1 MRLIECEQ
9 GSEEWLKAR
18 LGVPSA
24 SNFSKLITMKGTLST
39 QAKAYVDALVA
50 EAITGESTYVKV
62 TDAMQRGTELEP
74 YARERYFYE
83 TGNSVEEVGF
93 CLHDDYQAGAS
104 PDGLIGE
111 DGGLEIKCPLGGT
124 MVSYL
129 RVGRLPSKYWQ
140 QVQGCL
146 HITGRKWWDFMAY
159 HPDMK
164 PLIVRVERDE
174 AFIAA
179 LDVLLM
185 DVVKEIESL
194 VKECSEES

>member
-50 EAITGESTYVKV
+50 ETITGESTYVKV

-179 LDVLLM
+179 LDALLI

>member
-1 MRLIECEQ
+1 
-9 GSEEWLKAR
+9 
-18 LGVPSA
+18 
-24 SNFSKLITMKGTLST
+24 MKGTLST

-50 EAITGESTYVKV
+50 ETITGESTYVKV

-179 LDVLLM
+179 LNALLI

-194 VKECSEES
+194 VKQCSEES

>member
-24 SNFSKLITMKGTLST
+24 SNFSKLITMKGAVST
-39 QAKAYVDALVA
+39 QAKAYIDALVA

-74 YARERYFYE
+74 YARDRYVYE

-93 CLHDDYQAGAS
+93 CLHDEYQAGAS
-104 PDGLIGE
+104 PDGLVGD

-129 RVGRLPSKYWQ
+129 RGGRLPSKYYQ

-146 HITGRKWWDFMAY
+146 YITGRKWWDFMAY

-164 PLIVRVERDE
+164 TLIVRVERDE
-174 AFIAA
+174 AFIAC
-179 LDVLLM
+179 LDDTLRKAVE
-185 DVVKEIESL
+185 EIDKL
-194 VKECSEES
+194 VKEYSED

>member
-50 EAITGESTYVKV
+50 EAITGEPTYVKL

-179 LDVLLM
+179 LNALLI

-194 VKECSEES
+194 VKQCSEES

>member
-50 EAITGESTYVKV
+50 ETITGESTYVKV

-179 LDVLLM
+179 LDALLI

-194 VKECSEES
+194 IKQCSEES

>member
-1 MRLIECEQ
+1 MRLVECEQ

-50 EAITGESTYVKV
+50 ETITGESTYVKV

-179 LDVLLM
+179 LNALLI

-194 VKECSEES
+194 VKQCSEES

>member
-50 EAITGESTYVKV
+50 ETITGESTYVKV

-179 LDVLLM
+179 LDALLI

-194 VKECSEES
+194 VKQCSEES

>member
-179 LDVLLM
+179 LDALLI

-194 VKECSEES
+194 VKQCSEES

>member
-50 EAITGESTYVKV
+50 ETITGESTYVKV

-179 LDVLLM
+179 LNALLI

-194 VKECSEES
+194 VKQCSEES

>member
-1 MRLIECEQ
+1 MRLIDCEQ

-179 LDVLLM
+179 LDVLLI

>member
-1 MRLIECEQ
+1 VRLIDCEQ
-9 GSEEWLKAR
+9 GSDEWLEAR

-24 SNFSKLITMKGTLST
+24 SNFSKVLTTKGTPST
-39 QAKAYVDALVA
+39 QAKSYVDALVA

-74 YARERYFYE
+74 YARDRYILE
-83 TGNSVEEVGF
+83 TGNQVQEVGF
-93 CLHDDYQAGAS
+93 CLHDDYRAGAS

-111 DGGLEIKCPLGGT
+111 DGGLEIKSPLGGT

-129 RVGRLPSKYWQ
+129 RGGRLPSKYYQ

-146 HITGRKWWDFMAY
+146 YITGRKWWDFMAY

-174 AFIAA
+174 DFISI
-179 LDVLLM
+179 LDETLRK
-185 DVVKEIESL
+185 VVDEIETL
-194 VKECSEES
+194 VERYSEE

>member
-50 EAITGESTYVKV
+50 ETITGESTYVKV

-83 TGNSVEEVGF
+83 TGNSVDEVGF

-179 LDVLLM
+179 LDALLI

-194 VKECSEES
+194 VKQCSEES

>member
-50 EAITGESTYVKV
+50 ETITGESTYVKV

-179 LDVLLM
+179 LDVLLI

-194 VKECSEES
+194 IKQCSEES

>member
-1 MRLIECEQ
+1 MRLVECEQ

-50 EAITGESTYVKV
+50 ETITGEPTYVKV

-104 PDGLIGE
+104 PDGLIGD

-179 LDVLLM
+179 LNALLI

-194 VKECSEES
+194 VKQCSEES

>member
-179 LDVLLM
+179 LDALLI

>member
-50 EAITGESTYVKV
+50 ETITGESTYVKV

-179 LDVLLM
+179 LNSLLI

-194 VKECSEES
+194 VKQCSEES

>member
-50 EAITGESTYVKV
+50 ETITGESTYVKV

-179 LDVLLM
+179 LDVLLI

>member
-24 SNFSKLITMKGTLST
+24 SNFSKLITMRGTLST

-179 LDVLLM
+179 LNALLI

-194 VKECSEES
+194 IKQCSEES

>member
-179 LDVLLM
+179 LDVLLI

>member
-50 EAITGESTYVKV
+50 EAITGEPTYVKL

-146 HITGRKWWDFMAY
+146 HVTGRKWWDFMAY

-179 LDVLLM
+179 LNALLI

-194 VKECSEES
+194 VKQCSEES

>member
-18 LGVPSA
+18 LGIPSA

-50 EAITGESTYVKV
+50 ETITGESTYVKV

-179 LDVLLM
+179 LDALLI

>member
-179 LDVLLM
+179 LNALLI

-194 VKECSEES
+194 VKQCSEES

>member
-1 MRLIECEQ
+1 MRLIDCEQ
-9 GSEEWLKAR
+9 GSDEWLEAR
-18 LGVPSA
+18 LGIPSA
-24 SNFSKLITMKGTLST
+24 SNFAKILTIKGTPST
-39 QAKAYVDALVA
+39 QAKSYVDALVA

-74 YARERYFYE
+74 YARDRYILE
-83 TGNSVEEVGF
+83 TGNEVQEVGF

-129 RVGRLPSKYWQ
+129 RGEKLPSKYYQ
-140 QVQGCL
+140 QVQGSL
-146 HITGRKWWDFMAY
+146 YITGRKFWDFMAY

-164 PLIVRVERDE
+164 PLIIRVERDE
-174 AFIAA
+174 NFISI
-179 LDVLLM
+179 LDETLRK
-185 DVVKEIESL
+185 VVNEIETL
-194 VKECSEES
+194 VERYSEE